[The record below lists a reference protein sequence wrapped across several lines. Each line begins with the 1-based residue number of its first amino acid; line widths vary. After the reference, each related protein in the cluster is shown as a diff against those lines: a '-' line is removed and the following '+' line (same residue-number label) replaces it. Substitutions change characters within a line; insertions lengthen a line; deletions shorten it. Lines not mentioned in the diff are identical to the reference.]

1 MAACSHLHAG
11 CGRTACK
18 FRCLL
23 LPLASHLSMDQPKKT
38 LVGERTLAYIALL
51 LLSICSAEACESPI
65 FVACLEHE
73 MQAVKVRV
81 KILLVFKVVTMCVA
95 GF

>member
-1 MAACSHLHAG
+1 
-11 CGRTACK
+11 
-18 FRCLL
+18 
-23 LPLASHLSMDQPKKT
+23 MDQPKKT

-51 LLSICSAEACESPI
+51 LLSICPAEACESPI

-81 KILLVFKVVTMCVA
+81 KILLVFKVVTVCCRFLTCQVLISVS
-95 GF
+95 GFICAIVIK